1 MEGKKPRD
9 AVKAPSH
16 RKEIMKACKWCLMK
30 YPKKIQQGQ
39 GTAMR
44 NREHI
49 VRIFWFEGMSNAG
62 GDNESWPKVIFFN
75 FFIRKKNTKNLKH
88 FYLP

>member
-62 GDNESWPKVIFFN
+62 GDNESWPKVIFF
-75 FFIRKKNTKNLKH
+75 
-88 FYLP
+88 

>member
-1 MEGKKPRD
+1 MFDEVPQ
-9 AVKAPSH
+9 
-16 RKEIMKACKWCLMK
+16 
-30 YPKKIQQGQ
+30 KKIQQGQ

-62 GDNESWPKVIFFN
+62 GDNES
-75 FFIRKKNTKNLKH
+75 
-88 FYLP
+88 